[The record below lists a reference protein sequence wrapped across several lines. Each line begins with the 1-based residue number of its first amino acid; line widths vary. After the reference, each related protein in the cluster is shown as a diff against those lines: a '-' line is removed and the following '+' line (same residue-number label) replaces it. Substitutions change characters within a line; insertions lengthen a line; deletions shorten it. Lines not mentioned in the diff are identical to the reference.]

1 MLPLQTSLRNT
12 FKPVYKKTLLLT
24 INELVTMI
32 RTTFN
37 QLREVKDSLPKGSS
51 AVIAEELGI
60 AADDVRAFFN
70 GTATVGYH
78 IEPGPD
84 GGIVVLD
91 DTKVLEVALRIA
103 WASKNAL

>member
-1 MLPLQTSLRNT
+1 
-12 FKPVYKKTLLLT
+12 
-24 INELVTMI
+24 MI

-37 QLREVKDSLPKGSS
+37 KLREVKDSMPHGSS

-60 AADDVRAFFN
+60 SADEVRNFFS
-70 GTATVGYH
+70 GTAAKGYH

-84 GGIVVLD
+84 GGVVVLD
-91 DTKVLEVALRIA
+91 DTRILDVALRIA

>member
-1 MLPLQTSLRNT
+1 
-12 FKPVYKKTLLLT
+12 
-24 INELVTMI
+24 MI

-37 QLREVKDSLPKGSS
+37 KLREVKDSLPHGSS

-60 AADDVRAFFN
+60 SADEVRNFFS
-70 GTATVGYH
+70 GTATTGYH

-84 GGIVVLD
+84 GGVVMLD
-91 DTKVLEVALRIA
+91 DTRILDVALRIA

>member
-1 MLPLQTSLRNT
+1 
-12 FKPVYKKTLLLT
+12 
-24 INELVTMI
+24 MI

-37 QLREVKDSLPKGSS
+37 KLREVKDSLPKGSS

-70 GTATVGYH
+70 GTATNGYH

-84 GGIVVLD
+84 GGLVRIDDTTVLD
-91 DTKVLEVALRIA
+91 KALAILEEVKAA
-103 WASKNAL
+103 ETPAAEEETPAAE